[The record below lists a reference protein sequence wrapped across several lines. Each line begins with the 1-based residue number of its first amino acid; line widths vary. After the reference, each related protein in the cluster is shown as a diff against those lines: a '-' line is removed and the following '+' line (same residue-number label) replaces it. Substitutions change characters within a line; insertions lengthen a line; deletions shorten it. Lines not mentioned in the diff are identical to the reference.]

1 MFCPKCGKENRGG
14 ARRCESCGNPM
25 PHQAPNDYLK
35 WSVLSLLFFFP
46 FALVPILIALSSR
59 AARRHGDDV
68 LADVRAASARRCF
81 WVVIIIGTAV
91 QANYIV
97 ANWDELCAVYQ
108 RQRAVLDEQFGLVP
122 PDADADPAAKADP
135 VDKLLGGA
143 ENHADSDHDPVADDA
158 QSADH
163 DASDPAVDAADAP
176 VVETDALPARTH
188 DHDDRIA
195 PKGFVDRLL
204 ENSVEIIVDAPAPVD
219 APRETP
225 HEL

>member
-35 WSVLSLLFFFP
+35 WSVLALLFFFP
-46 FALVPILIALSSR
+46 FALVPIFIALSSR

-91 QANYIV
+91 QVNYIV

-108 RQRAVLDEQFGLVP
+108 QQRAILDERFGLVP
-122 PDADADPAAKADP
+122 ADSGHAPKEDRVDQLLGDAD
-135 VDKLLGGA
+135 
-143 ENHADSDHDPVADDA
+143 NSADSADAPAADDA
-158 QSADH
+158 QNADR
-163 DASDPAVDAADAP
+163 AADRAAEP
-176 VVETDALPARTH
+176 DADVVETTALPARGA
-188 DHDDRIA
+188 DVDDRIA
-195 PKGFVDRLL
+195 PKNFVDRLL
-204 ENSVEIIVDAPAPVD
+204 ENSVEIIVDVPAAAPADTPK
-219 APRETP
+219 ETTY
-225 HEL
+225 EL